1 MQDEEINPA
10 VTTEKMEDI
19 PRFLIPN
26 AIEALVR
33 KHGDAILQIEV
44 ERKFHHRVHREGRN
58 PHRTFGNGE
67 SGLPCS
73 RRRRRAWLTIISS

>member
-33 KHGDAILQIEV
+33 KHGDTILQIEV
-44 ERKFHHRVHREGRN
+44 ERKFHHRYTVTAETLTGLSVKENPDCPAHEEGDG
-58 PHRTFGNGE
+58 HG
-67 SGLPCS
+67 
-73 RRRRRAWLTIISS
+73 